1 MFDADAESI
10 TTVSPP
16 AAARAA
22 ASSLEMPSC
31 NQRALAPIFTASSAM
46 AGVASALRKTST
58 MSTFS
63 GMASSEG

>member
-1 MFDADAESI
+1 MQRSI

-31 NQRALAPIFTASSAM
+31 NQRPGPNLHRFVGNGGRCFGPAKDIDDVDLLGDGF
-46 AGVASALRKTST
+46 
-58 MSTFS
+58 
-63 GMASSEG
+63 E